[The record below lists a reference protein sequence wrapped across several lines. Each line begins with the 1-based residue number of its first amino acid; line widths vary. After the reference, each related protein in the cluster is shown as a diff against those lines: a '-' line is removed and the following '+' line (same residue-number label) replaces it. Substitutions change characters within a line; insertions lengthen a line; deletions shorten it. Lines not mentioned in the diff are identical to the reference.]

1 MGVLAP
7 TSQIVFGSRLL
18 QQLLQRKEENAF
30 VSPVSVEL
38 ALGMAAA
45 GAHGKTLTAIEHTL
59 GVDTKLAMNRAKRLF
74 ASFDTLPP
82 GIVVE
87 IANSLW
93 ARSGLPL
100 AAQYTEAMR
109 EGYRAEV
116 RTLDLTV
123 PGATQVVN
131 DWVTRAT
138 HGQIGNAVERIDP
151 AGILVLVNATY
162 FNGLWQDPFDREDQ
176 IPWDF
181 TTGSG
186 RVIEVQLM
194 GRSALFDYMED
205 SDLQAVRVPYKK
217 RRFSLLV
224 VLPRKRLAPA
234 AFHDIAAPGSLA
246 RILAGLGPEEGTLR
260 LPRVALDYAA
270 DLIPELSEM
279 GMGPAFSEGADFSGI
294 FDGGVPAYVSKVS
307 HKTRL
312 EIDEKGTT
320 ATASTVFDV
329 LLGAREP
336 GAPPPPFYMSVDRPF
351 LVAIIERETDL
362 ILFLGVIGN
371 PNPADDR

>member
-1 MGVLAP
+1 VAVVIPQTHL
-7 TSQIVFGSRLL
+7 QFGSRLL
-18 QQLLQRKEENAF
+18 QQLLRRNEENVF
-30 VSPVSVEL
+30 VSPASLSL
-38 ALGMAAA
+38 ALGIAAA
-45 GAHGKTLTAIEHTL
+45 GAKGKTLAAIEHTL
-59 GVDTKLAMNRAKRLF
+59 GVDAKLAMNRAKRLF
-74 ASFDTLPP
+74 ASFDTLPA
-82 GIVVE
+82 GIVVD

-100 AAQYTEAMR
+100 AAQYAEAMR

-116 RTLDLTV
+116 RTLDFTV

-138 HGQIGNAVERIDP
+138 HGHIGDAVERIDP

-162 FNGLWQDPFDREDQ
+162 FNGLWQDPFDREDT

-186 RVIEVQLM
+186 RVIEVHLM

-205 SDLQAVRVPYKK
+205 SDLQAARVPYKQN
-217 RRFSLLV
+217 RFSVLV
-224 VLPRKRLAPA
+224 VLPRKAVAPA
-234 AFHDIAAPGSLA
+234 AFHDITAQSSLA
-246 RILAGLGPEEGTLR
+246 RILAGLEPQRGTLQM
-260 LPRVALDYAA
+260 PKVGVDYSA
-270 DLIPELSEM
+270 DLRPELSEM
-279 GMGPAFSEGADFSGI
+279 GMEPAFSEDADFSGI
-294 FDGGVPAYVSKVS
+294 FDGGVLAYVSKVS

-320 ATASTVFDV
+320 AAASTVFGV
-329 LLGAREP
+329 SLGAREP
-336 GAPPPPFYMSVDRPF
+336 GEPPPPFYMSVDRPF

-371 PNPADDR
+371 PTA